1 MIRCLNYLRNHRV
14 ILSLLGILSIC
25 HAAYFWFRDASL
37 FQSYFPS
44 SEFLEETEIVVKF
57 SMEITAGVS
66 WILGVILL
74 GASRLKSS
82 TAKPVV
88 IAAGIG
94 LVTSLPIP
102 LQHNYGNWTT
112 PSVLIVGLVG
122 IWAILAG
129 IFVLEEDT
137 LNKNVASRSR
147 TKKKPIT
154 K

>member
-1 MIRCLNYLRNHRV
+1 MCLNQLRNHRV
-14 ILSLLGILSIC
+14 ISSLLGLLSIC
-25 HAAYFWFRDASL
+25 HAVYFWFSDASL
-37 FQSYFPS
+37 FQSDFPS

-74 GASRLKSS
+74 GASQLKAS

-94 LVTSLPIP
+94 LITALPIP
-102 LQHNYGNWTT
+102 LQHNYGNWTA
-112 PSVLIVGLVG
+112 PSVLIFCLVGL
-122 IWAILAG
+122 WAIFAG

-137 LNKNVASRSR
+137 LKKNPASR
-147 TKKKPIT
+147 THTNKKPI
-154 K
+154 KK

>member
-1 MIRCLNYLRNHRV
+1 M
-14 ILSLLGILSIC
+14 
-25 HAAYFWFRDASL
+25 
-37 FQSYFPS
+37 
-44 SEFLEETEIVVKF
+44 VKF

-137 LNKNVASRSR
+137 LNKNVASRTR
-147 TKKKPIT
+147 TKKRPTT